1 MPEDMIDSLKA
12 KELEAEAA
20 RSPKLKAAYDAAV
33 SAQEAAE
40 TAQEAA
46 ETAQEAAET
55 ALAALKTAAGALVTA
70 MEADGATLAGCAE
83 PLAALKALLV

>member
-33 SAQEAAE
+33 S
-40 TAQEAA
+40 AQEAA

>member
-1 MPEDMIDSLKA
+1 MIDSLKA

-33 SAQEAAE
+33 S
-40 TAQEAA
+40 AQEAA

>member
-33 SAQEAAE
+33 S
-40 TAQEAA
+40 
-46 ETAQEAAET
+46 AQEAAET